1 MLRKDMSPTSKIT
14 KTHTKKRFSLLVATR
29 TTTMV
34 MMMIIIII
42 TVASFTMAPIVSAVQ
57 AQTNDGGSSAG
68 KKGNSGSFKVIV
80 NIEGIDS
87 TVDKAIVW
95 VTANGVT
102 ESKTLNDP
110 VSLMKVNKNIDDD
123 EELDDAVLTVQFEFK
138 QGVIKVGDQIEACI
152 KVLDHTDQE
161 GNDFACE
168 KGVNSSS
175 NKPETINISL

>member
-1 MLRKDMSPTSKIT
+1 MSLTSKIT
-14 KTHTKKRFSLLVATR
+14 TRPTKKRFSLLVAVT

-34 MMMIIIII
+34 IIMMILI
-42 TVASFTMAPIVSAVQ
+42 ASFAIAPIVSAVQ
-57 AQTNDGGSSAG
+57 AQTNDGGSGAG
-68 KKGNSGSFKVIV
+68 NMGNSGSFKVIV

-87 TVDKAIVW
+87 TIDKAIVW
-95 VTANGVT
+95 VTANEVT
-102 ESKTLNDP
+102 QSKTLNDP

-123 EELDDAVLTVQFEFK
+123 EELDDAILTVEFEFK

-152 KVLDHTDQE
+152 KMLDHTDQE

>member
-1 MLRKDMSPTSKIT
+1 MSQISRIT
-14 KTHTKKRFSLLVATR
+14 TTPTKKRFSLLVATR

-34 MMMIIIII
+34 MMMIII
-42 TVASFTMAPIVSAVQ
+42 TVASFTIAPIVSAVQ
-57 AQTNDGGSSAG
+57 AQTNDGGSSARN
-68 KKGNSGSFKVIV
+68 KGNSGSFKVIV

-110 VSLMKVNKNIDDD
+110 VSLMKVNKNIDDDD

>member
-1 MLRKDMSPTSKIT
+1 MSPTSKIT
-14 KTHTKKRFSLLVATR
+14 TTTPTKKRFSLLVATR

-34 MMMIIIII
+34 MMIIII
-42 TVASFTMAPIVSAVQ
+42 TVASFTIAPIVSAVQ
-57 AQTNDGGSSAG
+57 AQTNDDGSSAG
-68 KKGNSGSFKVIV
+68 NKGNSGSFKVIV

-138 QGVIKVGDQIEACI
+138 QGIIKVGDQIEACI

>member
-1 MLRKDMSPTSKIT
+1 MTLATTSATIPRSR
-14 KTHTKKRFSLLVATR
+14 KKRFSVLVAI
-29 TTTMV
+29 TTTTIV
-34 MMMIIIII
+34 VMMII
-42 TVASFTMAPIVSAVQ
+42 VSSFTIAPIVSAVQ
-57 AQTNDGGSSAG
+57 AQTNDGGSSARN
-68 KKGNSGSFKVIV
+68 KGNSGSFKVIV

-110 VSLMKVNKNIDDD
+110 VSLMKVNKNIDDDD

>member
-1 MLRKDMSPTSKIT
+1 MSLTSKIT
-14 KTHTKKRFSLLVATR
+14 TTPTKKRFSLLVAVT

-34 MMMIIIII
+34 IIMMIII
-42 TVASFTMAPIVSAVQ
+42 ASFAIAPIVSAVQ
-57 AQTNDGGSSAG
+57 AQTNDGGSGAG
-68 KKGNSGSFKVIV
+68 NMGNSGSFKVIV

-87 TVDKAIVW
+87 TIDKAIVW

-123 EELDDAVLTVQFEFK
+123 DEELDDAVLTVEFEFK

>member
-1 MLRKDMSPTSKIT
+1 MSLTSKIT
-14 KTHTKKRFSLLVATR
+14 TRPTKKRFSLLVAVT

-34 MMMIIIII
+34 IIMMIII
-42 TVASFTMAPIVSAVQ
+42 ASFTIAPIVSAVQ
-57 AQTNDGGSSAG
+57 AQTNDGSSGAG
-68 KKGNSGSFKVIV
+68 NMGNSGSFKVIV

-87 TVDKAIVW
+87 TIDKAIVW

-123 EELDDAVLTVQFEFK
+123 DEELDDAILTVEFEFK